1 MSGTS
6 GIGNRGVTSLA
17 VSSEV
22 VQNSLERAERLLAAI
37 NGGVYRAMGSAA
49 ARALA
54 AGKTAAKA
62 AVAQEYAISQGEFL
76 KHTTNTNHHY
86 GRASSG
92 DMVWQIG
99 YAGYVIPLLKF
110 KTRPGSNGRLQTQV
124 KRANAPEVLRHAFKA
139 KIFGHDGVFERQGD
153 SRFPVQELY
162 GPAGPQM
169 MSANENVLNKVDA
182 RVAEVFERRLE
193 HEINAILQGWRG

>member
-1 MSGTS
+1 MSGIS
-6 GIGNRGVTSLA
+6 GTGNRGVTSLA

-86 GRASSG
+86 GRASNG

-110 KTRPGSNGRLQTQV
+110 KTIPRTDGRLQTQV
-124 KRANAPEVLRHAFKA
+124 KRANAAEVLRHAFRA
-139 KIFGHDGVFERQGD
+139 KIFGHEGVFERQGD

-169 MSANENVLNKVDA
+169 MSANENVLDKVDA
-182 RVAEVFERRLE
+182 RVAEVFEQRLE
-193 HEINAILQGWRG
+193 HEINAILQGWRR

>member
-1 MSGTS
+1 MSGT
-6 GIGNRGVTSLA
+6 GGTGNRGVTSLA

-62 AVAQEYAISQGEFL
+62 AVAQEYAISQREFL

-86 GRASSG
+86 GRASNG

-110 KTRPGSNGRLQTQV
+110 KTRPASNGRLQTQV
-124 KRANAPEVLRHAFKA
+124 KRSNSAEVLQHAFKA
-139 KIFGHDGVFERQGD
+139 NIFGHEGVFERQGG

-169 MSANENVLNKVDA
+169 MAANETVLEAVDA
-182 RVAEVFERRLE
+182 RVAEVFEQRLE

>member
-1 MSGTS
+1 M
-6 GIGNRGVTSLA
+6 
-17 VSSEV
+17 
-22 VQNSLERAERLLAAI
+22 
-37 NGGVYRAMGSAA
+37 
-49 ARALA
+49 
-54 AGKTAAKA
+54 
-62 AVAQEYAISQGEFL
+62 
-76 KHTTNTNHHY
+76 KHTTNTNHQY

-110 KTRPGSNGRLQTQV
+110 KTRPASNGRLQTQV
-124 KRANAPEVLRHAFKA
+124 KRSNSAEVLQHAFKA
-139 KIFGHDGVFERQGD
+139 NIFGHEGVFERQGG

-169 MSANENVLNKVDA
+169 MAANETVLEAVDA
-182 RVAEVFERRLE
+182 RVAEVFEQRLE